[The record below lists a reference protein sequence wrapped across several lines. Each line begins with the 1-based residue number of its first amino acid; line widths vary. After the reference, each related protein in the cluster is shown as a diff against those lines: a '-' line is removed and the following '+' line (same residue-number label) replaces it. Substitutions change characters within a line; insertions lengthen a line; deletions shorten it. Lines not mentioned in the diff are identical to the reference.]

1 MWSLSISC
9 VLLLSSAF
17 FFQCAF
23 LLFSDFRNKLFLKSN
38 FPSAFKRKSQATL
51 GNSYGYIMNII
62 NQFSKSQWRSQ
73 RAQIVFWLGVILEVN
88 SLWPCRKKTISCH
101 ENGIK
106 EHRKNCT
113 KIYSRLKGRWRT
125 FKAVCFSKMAGN
137 IKFYIVLVLIFIWF

>member
-9 VLLLSSAF
+9 VLFLSSAF
-17 FFQCAF
+17 FFLMRF
-23 LLFSDFRNKLFLKSN
+23 LIFLKSN

-51 GNSYGYIMNII
+51 GNSYSYILNII
-62 NQFSKSQWRSQ
+62 NQFSKSQWKSQ
-73 RAQIVFWLGVILEVN
+73 RAQIVFWLILEVN

-106 EHRKNCT
+106 ENRKNCT

-137 IKFYIVLVLIFIWF
+137 IKFYVVFVLIFIWF

>member
-9 VLLLSSAF
+9 VLFLSSAF
-17 FFQCAF
+17 FFPMRF
-23 LLFSDFRNKLFLKSN
+23 LLFLKSN

-106 EHRKNCT
+106 ENRKNCT

-125 FKAVCFSKMAGN
+125 FKAVCFSKMSGN
-137 IKFYIVLVLIFIWF
+137 IKLCWFSSSFDFNTEWI